1 MEKQTVSKNDRVEIF
16 LVKLGTIAL
25 FTILTVLFICVLEF
39 LSWVTLSIHDKLN
52 NSYFMLSYSDNT
64 IKRLY
69 NTEDPKSY
77 KEMLDETWGREMKYE
92 PFVEYS
98 ERPYDG
104 KYVKI
109 SQVGYRYVKNQEA
122 SFIDKNKI
130 NIFVFGG
137 STTFGYGVKNNE
149 TIPSYI
155 QEILKAK
162 YGKTNIAV
170 YNFGA
175 ASYYSTIERIK
186 FENLLASGY
195 KPDMVIFI
203 DGLNDF
209 YYYQVPD
216 RTAVS
221 DKLETVSQLENSGI
235 KTKLQ
240 GVVNNIAQHSQTV
253 ELMSKII
260 KLLSYK
266 KIKDEKE
273 LEATYMTSDQNL
285 SKTAYRLTMNRLMVK
300 DICEKSGITSVF
312 VQQPVPVYHFNNATR
327 VVPLPIAAIEKHVNS
342 KNGYKLMVGEYK
354 KKSFDNVLW
363 LEDLTI
369 SGNQYVD
376 AVHYSPQYNYAIAD
390 NIVSYINNNK
400 LLKK

>member
-1 MEKQTVSKNDRVEIF
+1 MSKNDRVDRF

-25 FTILTVLFICVLEF
+25 FSILTVLFICLVEF
-39 LSWVTLSIHDKLN
+39 FSWVTLTIQDKLN
-52 NSYFMLSYSDNT
+52 NSFFMLSYSDDA
-64 IKRLY
+64 IKHLY

-92 PFVEYS
+92 PFLEYG

-109 SQVGYRYVKNQEA
+109 SKDGYRYIKNQEV

-137 STTFGYGVKNNE
+137 STTFGYGVKNEE

-155 QEILKAK
+155 QEILRVK

-170 YNFGA
+170 YNLGA

-221 DKLETVSQLENSGI
+221 DKLETISQLEDSGI

-240 GVVNNIAQHSQTV
+240 GVFNNIAQHSQTV
-253 ELMSKII
+253 KLTLKII
-260 KLLSYK
+260 KLLGYK

-273 LEATYMTSDQNL
+273 LESIYMTSDQNL
-285 SKTAYRLTMNRLMVK
+285 SKAAYRLMMNRLMIK
-300 DICEKSGITSVF
+300 DICEKSDITPVF

-342 KNGYKLMVGEYK
+342 KNGYNLMVEKYK
-354 KKSFDNVLW
+354 KKSFSNDNVLW
-363 LEDLTI
+363 LEDLAI

-390 NIVSYINNNK
+390 NIVDYINNNK
-400 LLKK
+400 LLKNKR